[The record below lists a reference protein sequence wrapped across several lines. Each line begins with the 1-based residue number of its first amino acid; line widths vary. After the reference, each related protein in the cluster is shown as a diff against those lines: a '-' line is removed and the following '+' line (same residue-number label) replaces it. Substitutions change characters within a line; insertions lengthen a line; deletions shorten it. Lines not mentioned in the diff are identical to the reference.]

1 MNGDVIGQ
9 QIWVETWARR
19 IEALGLSAVV
29 FPLFELARAFGR
41 LGSQV
46 MFLIQPFMSDTV
58 SGSTLS
64 KTARMLED
72 PAFYEQLTLYL
83 DSVEGEVEK

>member
-1 MNGDVIGQ
+1 MNGDTIGQ

-19 IEALGLSAVV
+19 IETLGLSAVAV
-29 FPLFELARAFGR
+29 PMFELVRAFGR

-46 MFLIQPFMSDTV
+46 IFLIQPFMVGTAG
-58 SGSTLS
+58 GSTLS
-64 KTARMLED
+64 KTAQMLED

-83 DSVEGEVEK
+83 DSVEGEVEE

>member
-1 MNGDVIGQ
+1 MNGGTSGQ

-19 IEALGLSAVV
+19 LDTLGLSVV
-29 FPLFELARAFGR
+29 AFPLFELAQAFGR

-46 MFLIQPFMSDTV
+46 CFLIQPFMADTA
-58 SGSTLS
+58 SESTLS
-64 KTARMLED
+64 KTAQMLED
-72 PAFYEQLTLYL
+72 PGFYEQLTLYL